1 MAAVDPLGGR
11 GVADLRDIIQLVEED
26 LARVE
31 EIFEAQFRSDV
42 GLVGE
47 IGRYIREGGGK
58 RIRPA
63 LLLLACRLCGYRGDR
78 AITLAS
84 VVEFIHTA
92 TLLHDDI
99 IDEATVRRG
108 KRSVNSRWGN
118 DITVLLGDFLYT
130 KSMSMAL
137 SQDNLPILRLLSD
150 VTLRMIEGELLE
162 IERNGDLRM
171 SEAQHID
178 IIRRKTADLF
188 AACMSIGAILGEVS
202 EDKRRALTSY
212 GLNLGICFQM
222 VDDLLDFTADE
233 KVLGKPVNNDLR
245 EGKLTLPVIFLL
257 RKAGT
262 AGDADGV
269 RRAGRPRVRARQ
281 PRGPPAPGPRARRP
295 RRSARPG
302 RALRGRGPQGPGR
315 VRALAVPRSARSPA
329 GLHPRSR
336 SLGNSGG
343 PHRSADGPGRLA
355 RRMAPPAPFGL
366 PPMPLR
372 RRVKRRLAA
381 CHRSV
386 PRPSSGTGAAPR
398 RHKMRR

>member
-11 GVADLRDIIQLVEED
+11 GVADLREIIQLVEED

-63 LLLLACRLCGYRGDR
+63 LLLLACRLCGYRGER

-171 SEAQHID
+171 SEAQHLD

-188 AACMSIGAILGEVS
+188 AACMSIGAILGDVS

-245 EGKLTLPVIFLL
+245 EGKLTLPVIFML
-257 RKAGT
+257 RKAGSVGEKT
-262 AGDADGV
+262 VSHVLADRGFE
-269 RRAGRPRVRARQ
+269 RVTREELLRLAREH
-281 PRGPPAPGPRARRP
+281 G
-295 RRSARPG
+295 
-302 RALRGRGPQGPGR
+302 ALDEA
-315 VRALAVPRSARSPA
+315 RALAERYAEAARKDLAAFDRSPFREA
-329 GLHPRSR
+329 LAVLPDFILSR
-336 SLGNSGG
+336 D
-343 PHRSADGPGRLA
+343 H
-355 RRMAPPAPFGL
+355 
-366 PPMPLR
+366 
-372 RRVKRRLAA
+372 
-381 CHRSV
+381 
-386 PRPSSGTGAAPR
+386 
-398 RHKMRR
+398 

>member
-1 MAAVDPLGGR
+1 VAAVDPLGGR

-63 LLLLACRLCGYRGDR
+63 LLLLACRLCGFRGER

-99 IDEATVRRG
+99 LDEATVRRG

-171 SEAQHID
+171 SEAQHLD

-188 AACMSIGAILGEVS
+188 AACMSIGAILGDVG

-262 AGDADGV
+262 VGAQTVSHVLADRGFE
-269 RRAGRPRVRARQ
+269 RVSREDLLRLAREH
-281 PRGPPAPGPRARRP
+281 GALEEARSLAARYAEAA
-295 RRSARPG
+295 RKDLAVFERSPYRE
-302 RALRGRGPQGPGR
+302 
-315 VRALAVPRSARSPA
+315 ALAVLPDFI
-329 GLHPRSR
+329 LSR
-336 SLGNSGG
+336 D
-343 PHRSADGPGRLA
+343 H
-355 RRMAPPAPFGL
+355 
-366 PPMPLR
+366 
-372 RRVKRRLAA
+372 
-381 CHRSV
+381 
-386 PRPSSGTGAAPR
+386 
-398 RHKMRR
+398 

>member
-1 MAAVDPLGGR
+1 VDPLGGR
-11 GVADLRDIIQLVEED
+11 SVADLRDIVQLVEED

-31 EIFEAQFRSDV
+31 EIFEEQFRSDV

-47 IGRYIREGGGK
+47 IGQYIRGGGGK

-63 LLLLACRLCGYRGDR
+63 LLLLACRLCGYRGER

-108 KRSVNSRWGN
+108 QRSVNSRWGN

-171 SEAQHID
+171 SEAQHLD

-188 AACMSIGAILGEVS
+188 AACMSIGAILGEVG
-202 EDKRRALTSY
+202 EDKRRALASY

-262 AGDADGV
+262 AGAQTVSHVLADRGFE
-269 RRAGRPRVRARQ
+269 RVTRED
-281 PRGPPAPGPRARRP
+281 
-295 RRSARPG
+295 
-302 RALRGRGPQGPGR
+302 L
-315 VRALAVPRSARSPA
+315 L
-329 GLHPRSR
+329 
-336 SLGNSGG
+336 
-343 PHRSADGPGRLA
+343 RLA
-355 RRMAPPAPFGL
+355 REHGALEEARGL
-366 PPMPLR
+366 AQRYAEAAR
-372 RRVKRRLAA
+372 RDLAA
-381 CHRSV
+381 FERSPYREALEV
-386 PRPSSGTGAAPR
+386 LPDFILSRD
-398 RHKMRR
+398 H

>member
-11 GVADLRDIIQLVEED
+11 GVADLRDIVQLVEED

-31 EIFEAQFRSDV
+31 ELFEAQFRSDV

-63 LLLLACRLCGYRGDR
+63 LLLLGCRLCGYRGER

-108 KRSVNSRWGN
+108 RRSVNSRWGN

-137 SQDNLPILRLLSD
+137 SQDNLRILRLLSD

-162 IERNGDLRM
+162 IERDSDLRI
-171 SEAQHID
+171 SEAQHLD

-188 AACMSIGAILGEVS
+188 SACMAIGAILGEVS
-202 EDKRRALTSY
+202 EEQHRALASY

-245 EGKLTLPVIFLL
+245 EGKITLPVIFLL
-257 RKAGT
+257 RRAGT
-262 AGDADGV
+262 AGAQTVSAVLADRGFD
-269 RRAGRPRVRARQ
+269 RVSREELLRLAREH
-281 PRGPPAPGPRARRP
+281 G
-295 RRSARPG
+295 
-302 RALRGRGPQGPGR
+302 ALEEA
-315 VRALAVPRSARSPA
+315 RALAERYAEAARRDLAAFERSPYRDA
-329 GLHPRSR
+329 LEVLPGFI
-336 SLGNSGG
+336 LGRD
-343 PHRSADGPGRLA
+343 H
-355 RRMAPPAPFGL
+355 
-366 PPMPLR
+366 
-372 RRVKRRLAA
+372 
-381 CHRSV
+381 
-386 PRPSSGTGAAPR
+386 
-398 RHKMRR
+398 